1 MAMNQL
7 KEVLFATSYDEEHH
21 QDSLDDNFKI
31 LTEGEQKTE
40 FIILK
45 LKKQIKISQI
55 SFAQINITTL
65 WVECFNTEP
74 KASHEMQD
82 IIESKKEGSVLL
94 EETFALE
101 KTDSVPSAKP
111 CSFVSDNF
119 KAEFKTELEFNT
131 IKISFS
137 TCNKKCKKMGLQSIE
152 VLGLTKEEKN
162 FENNGG
168 LIKLLNGENKAKQSK
183 KVEKTRDKVSKFDI
197 IKSLKK
203 KTGLDKITK
212 TNFQTR
218 AQKMI
223 SMTKVKINESF
234 KNFKW
239 KRKSDETN
247 NDQVIPAV
255 PPKKQKTETSSSS
268 TSSNGHHAKCTNMA
282 AEVTI
287 DLTLTVNMAQCP
299 LCFKKF
305 PQDSIEMHASSC
317 DPTND
322 FMEFTEDEE
331 SVPLHRF
338 KNSPKNN
345 EHRKVVRKGLRR
357 SVSHTTENGTDEEH
371 KEKKIM
377 RMNGEPVK
385 DLRELLT
392 DRHVKSSDES

>member
-1 MAMNQL
+1 MNQL

-21 QDSLDDNFKI
+21 PDNSVDDFDI
-31 LTEGEQKTE
+31 LTGGEQDKE
-40 FIILK
+40 FIVLK
-45 LKKQIKISQI
+45 LKGQIKISRI

-94 EETFALE
+94 RETFDQE
-101 KTDSVPSAKP
+101 KNDSVPKP
-111 CSFVSDNF
+111 CSFASENF
-119 KAEFKTELEFNT
+119 KAEFKTESEFNT
-131 IKISFS
+131 IKITFS

-152 VLGLTKEEKN
+152 VLGQTKEETKSK
-162 FENNGG
+162 NNGG
-168 LIKLLNGENKAKQSK
+168 LKKLLNGENKAKQSK
-183 KVEKTRDKVSKFDI
+183 IVENTRNKASKFAI
-197 IKSLKK
+197 IKNLKK

-223 SMTKVKINESF
+223 SMTKTKINESF

-239 KRKSDETN
+239 KRKSAETN
-247 NDQVIPAV
+247 NVSPEV
-255 PPKKQKTETSSSS
+255 PPKKQKTENSSPSTSSN
-268 TSSNGHHAKCTNMA
+268 SNGHHAKTNI

-287 DLTLTVNMAQCP
+287 DLTQTVNMAECP

-305 PQDSIEMHASSC
+305 PQDTIEMHASNC

-322 FMEFTEDEE
+322 LVAFTQDDD
-331 SVPLHRF
+331 VPLQRF
-338 KNSPKNN
+338 VKSPKNN
-345 EHRKVVRKGLRR
+345 EHRKVVRKSLRR
-357 SVSHTTENGTDEEH
+357 SVSSTRENGTKEEH

-377 RMNGEPVK
+377 KMNGEPVK
-385 DLRELLT
+385 DLRELLK
-392 DRHVKSSDES
+392 DRHVKFSDTS